1 MERNFI
7 VSLTLNIMK
16 NIFLKEDS
24 NILINRIHLL
34 TPDSKAIWGKM
45 NCAQM
50 LAHCNVAYEM
60 VYDNQHPKPN
70 PIIKLILKLFVKNS
84 VVSEKP
90 YPRNNQQLLS
100 L

>member
-1 MERNFI
+1 
-7 VSLTLNIMK
+7 
-16 NIFLKEDS
+16 
-24 NILINRIHLL
+24 
-34 TPDSKAIWGKM
+34 M
-45 NCAQM
+45 NCAPM

-90 YPRNNQQLLS
+90 YPRNNQTAPQFMIKDNRDFVTEKKSFNCLYN
-100 L
+100 